1 MSPQSRVVTVPPME
15 LSLDQFLG
23 VIRQLDKPTRIE
35 VARVLAE
42 TEMDTQ
48 LRGMIEQLANTP
60 LDRIQTYRRRL
71 PCDGI
76 TDLSGVVRR

>member
-23 VIRQLDKPTRIE
+23 VIRQLDEPTRVE

-42 TEMDTQ
+42 TEMDAQ
-48 LRGMIEQLANTP
+48 LRNLIEQLAKTSPGDDISDAEVQAEINA
-60 LDRIQTYRRRL
+60 
-71 PCDGI
+71 
-76 TDLSGVVRR
+76 VRREPV

>member
-1 MSPQSRVVTVPPME
+1 MSPHSKVVTVPPME

-23 VIRQLDKPTRIE
+23 VIRHLDEPTRVE

-48 LRGMIEQLANTP
+48 LRNLIEHLARTSP
-60 LDRIQTYRRRL
+60 ADEIGDADIQAEI
-71 PCDGI
+71 DA
-76 TDLSGVVRR
+76 VRREDK